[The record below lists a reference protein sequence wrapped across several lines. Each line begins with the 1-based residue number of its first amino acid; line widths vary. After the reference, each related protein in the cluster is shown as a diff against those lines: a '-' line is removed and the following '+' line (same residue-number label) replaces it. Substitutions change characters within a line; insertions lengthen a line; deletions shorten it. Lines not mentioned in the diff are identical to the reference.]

1 MAGRNLVG
9 PEADAL
15 DLGTVFRALGDE
27 HRRSV
32 MTELAAD
39 RSDSE
44 RGCNSFDLPISKQTQ
59 THHFRVLRE
68 AGLIDEIDYGN
79 RKGIRLRRADIE
91 KRFPGLLALLGA
103 GPRPIPLLAE
113 HRRGV
118 RFGPE
123 SRARPNPARARLAGS
138 RALLRAPSR
147 HHPLRFPQPACGA
160 GPLG

>member
-9 PEADAL
+9 PEVDAL
-15 DLGTVFRALGDE
+15 DLGAVFRVLADA

-39 RSDSE
+39 RSDGE

-68 AGLIDEIDYGN
+68 AGLIDEVDYGN

-91 KRFPGLLALLGA
+91 KRFPGLLTLLSAESPGGA
-103 GPRPIPLLAE
+103 VPR
-113 HRRGV
+113 
-118 RFGPE
+118 
-123 SRARPNPARARLAGS
+123 
-138 RALLRAPSR
+138 
-147 HHPLRFPQPACGA
+147 
-160 GPLG
+160 

>member
-1 MAGRNLVG
+1 MARRNLVG

-15 DLGTVFRALGDE
+15 DLGAVFRALADE
-27 HRRSV
+27 NRRSV

-68 AGLIDEIDYGN
+68 AGLVDEIDYGN

-91 KRFPGLLALLGA
+91 KRFPGLLMLLGSEPP
-103 GPRPIPLLAE
+103 GGTTPR
-113 HRRGV
+113 
-118 RFGPE
+118 
-123 SRARPNPARARLAGS
+123 
-138 RALLRAPSR
+138 
-147 HHPLRFPQPACGA
+147 
-160 GPLG
+160 

>member
-1 MAGRNLVG
+1 MAGTNRMG

-15 DLGTVFRALGDE
+15 DLGAVFRALTDD
-27 HRRSV
+27 HRRAV

-103 GPRPIPLLAE
+103 EPAGGTAPR
-113 HRRGV
+113 
-118 RFGPE
+118 
-123 SRARPNPARARLAGS
+123 
-138 RALLRAPSR
+138 
-147 HHPLRFPQPACGA
+147 
-160 GPLG
+160 

>member
-15 DLGTVFRALGDE
+15 DLGTVFRALADE
-27 HRRSV
+27 NRRSV

-39 RSDSE
+39 RSDGE

-79 RKGIRLRRADIE
+79 RKGIRLRRADVE

-103 GPRPIPLLAE
+103 GP
-113 HRRGV
+113 
-118 RFGPE
+118 
-123 SRARPNPARARLAGS
+123 SAGTS
-138 RALLRAPSR
+138 PR
-147 HHPLRFPQPACGA
+147 
-160 GPLG
+160 

>member
-1 MAGRNLVG
+1 MAGRNRMG

-15 DLGTVFRALGDE
+15 DLGAVFRALADE

-39 RSDSE
+39 LSDSE

-91 KRFPGLLALLGA
+91 KRFPGLLALLGTEPPGGTA
-103 GPRPIPLLAE
+103 PR
-113 HRRGV
+113 
-118 RFGPE
+118 
-123 SRARPNPARARLAGS
+123 
-138 RALLRAPSR
+138 
-147 HHPLRFPQPACGA
+147 
-160 GPLG
+160 

>member
-1 MAGRNLVG
+1 MVARNRIG

-15 DLGTVFRALGDE
+15 DLGAVFRALADE
-27 HRRSV
+27 HRRAV

-79 RKGIRLRRADIE
+79 RKGIRLRRADVE
-91 KRFPGLLALLGA
+91 KRFPGLLALLK
-103 GPRPIPLLAE
+103 AE
-113 HRRGV
+113 LEV
-118 RFGPE
+118 K
-123 SRARPNPARARLAGS
+123 
-138 RALLRAPSR
+138 
-147 HHPLRFPQPACGA
+147 
-160 GPLG
+160 

>member
-1 MAGRNLVG
+1 MAGRNLDD

-15 DLGTVFRALGDE
+15 DLGAVFRALTDE

-32 MTELAAD
+32 MTELATD

-79 RKGIRLRRADIE
+79 RKGVRLRRADIE
-91 KRFPGLLALLGA
+91 KTFPGLLTLLGA
-103 GPRPIPLLAE
+103 GP
-113 HRRGV
+113 
-118 RFGPE
+118 
-123 SRARPNPARARLAGS
+123 PADT
-138 RALLRAPSR
+138 APR
-147 HHPLRFPQPACGA
+147 
-160 GPLG
+160 

>member
-1 MAGRNLVG
+1 VAGRSLVG

-15 DLGTVFRALGDE
+15 DLGVVFRALADV

-39 RSDSE
+39 PSDSE

-79 RKGIRLRRADIE
+79 RKGIRLRRADVE
-91 KRFPGLLALLGA
+91 KRFPGLLALLEA
-103 GPRPIPLLAE
+103 
-113 HRRGV
+113 
-118 RFGPE
+118 E
-123 SRARPNPARARLAGS
+123 SRSGT
-138 RALLRAPSR
+138 AP
-147 HHPLRFPQPACGA
+147 H
-160 GPLG
+160 